1 MCICHQHP
9 GRKSVKHSH
18 CNSSREKWG
27 DFELECMEEVEWGL
41 EDEVAICCVEKKMGI
56 LALFYCSE
64 SI

>member
-1 MCICHQHP
+1 M
-9 GRKSVKHSH
+9 KHSH

-27 DFELECMEEVEWGL
+27 DFELECMEEAEWGL
-41 EDEVAICCVEKKMGI
+41 EDEVAICRVEKKMGI